1 MGPHHSLAQQQAQS
15 AGRLKLIAAEVYQ
28 VTVIPGGE
36 RFDCESGEYILNA
49 AHAANILISYS
60 CRSGQCGSC
69 MGRLHSG
76 EVVYPK
82 GQPDA
87 LDAEHRAAGYALFCS
102 ATAVSDLTI
111 ELLQPEFP
119 A

>member
-1 MGPHHSLAQQQAQS
+1 
-15 AGRLKLIAAEVYQ
+15 
-28 VTVIPGGE
+28 
-36 RFDCESGEYILNA
+36 
-49 AHAANILISYS
+49 
-60 CRSGQCGSC
+60 